1 MKRIAILLLI
11 IPFFAGCEKPYDCIK
26 PSGAL
31 TSKVYE
37 GLTFT
42 KIVVSKRIGVVINQG
57 DEYRVEVRTG
67 ENLINDIEVTQ
78 TGDLLKLSDN
88 TECNWTRS
96 FGETVIYITA
106 PNITDIY
113 SKSEQ
118 EIRSGGVLT
127 YPHLHLTLMDGYDG
141 FSGTGTGDIILEL
154 NNESVFVENNNFG
167 RFYLSGH
174 TQKLEIGFYENGGV
188 LRAENLWADVVQL
201 YHRGSNDM
209 HVRPVN
215 EIHGGIYN
223 VGDVLCY
230 SHPPV
235 VDVHEYYRGDFIYK

>member
-42 KIVVSKRIGVVINQG
+42 KIVVSKRIGVVIAQG

-96 FGETVIYITA
+96 FGETVVYITA

-113 SKSEQ
+113 SKTEQ
-118 EIRSGGVLT
+118 EIRSNGVLRF
-127 YPHLHLTLMDGYDG
+127 PHLRLTLMDEYDG
-141 FSGTGTGDIILEL
+141 FSGVGTGDFILEL
-154 NNESVFVENNNFG
+154 NNESVVVDNNDVG
-167 RFYLSGH
+167 RFFLSGR
-174 TQKLEIGFYENGGV
+174 TKKLQIGFYENGGV

-209 HVRPVN
+209 HVHPVN

>member
-11 IPFFAGCEKPYDCIK
+11 IGFFASCEKPYDCIK

-42 KIVVSKRIGVVINQG
+42 KIVVSKRIGVVITQG
-57 DEYRVEVRTG
+57 DEYRVEVRAG
-67 ENLINDIEVTQ
+67 ENLINDIEVIQ
-78 TGDLLKLSDN
+78 SGNLLKLSDN

-96 FGETVIYITA
+96 FGETVVYITA

-118 EIRSGGVLT
+118 EIRSSGVLT
-127 YPHLHLTLMDGYDG
+127 YPHLHLTLMDDYDG

-154 NNESVFVENNNFG
+154 NNESVYVENNDVG

-174 TQKLEIGFYENGGV
+174 TQRLESNFYENGGV
-188 LRAENLWADVVQL
+188 LHAENLLADVVQL

-209 HVRPVN
+209 HVHPVN

-230 SHPPV
+230 SRPPV
-235 VDVHEYYRGDFIYK
+235 ADVHEYYRGDFIYK